1 MRELI
6 HAGARLDAKNI
17 DGYAPIHTSA
27 NKGDL
32 PTLHEL
38 VEAGSSPAWRTFE
51 NETSLSL
58 ACVGG
63 HLDCVEYLVDKCK
76 VDPGARGYL
85 EKTPLANASSKG
97 HLEIVKVLLRC
108 GVHRLGSNAF
118 QEALFA
124 VAMHGHIEV
133 LRELIN
139 AEGGVHVNRANT
151 AYSMRALH
159 ITAGFCHPIATSML
173 LEAGADEFAED
184 RNGQT
189 PFVVIDTLR
198 HDEVQHGVG
207 GARRIRR
214 MLMQAPA
221 YRARSWKW
229 PVAST
234 SPPAPNAGEFTAGDA
249 EEAGPAKGREQP
261 VDMTDEDLD
270 RAFDVALAVTSAH
283 ARMGK
288 VRVTVFRRPA
298 TGSSGSA
305 ADGHSA
311 VVANLIRYNIFDDC
325 HVFFV
330 EASALRVSAAVVRV
344 KVAIRA
350 PREGARPLLTCFHP
364 QSTGRHARA
373 VASRSSWN
381 VTGDKA
387 PAPER

>member
-1 MRELI
+1 M
-6 HAGARLDAKNI
+6 
-17 DGYAPIHTSA
+17 
-27 NKGDL
+27 
-32 PTLHEL
+32 
-38 VEAGSSPAWRTFE
+38 E
-51 NETSLSL
+51 N
-58 ACVGG
+58 
-63 HLDCVEYLVDKCK
+63 
-76 VDPGARGYL
+76 
-85 EKTPLANASSKG
+85 TPLANASSKG

-139 AEGGVHVNRANT
+139 AEGGVHVNRVNT
-151 AYSMRALH
+151 AYSMHALH
-159 ITAGFCHPIATSML
+159 ITVGFCHPLATSML

-198 HDEVQHGVG
+198 HDQVHHGVG

-214 MLMQAPA
+214 ILMQGPA

-234 SPPAPNAGEFTAGDA
+234 SPSAPNAGEFSTGGV
-249 EEAGPAKGREQP
+249 EEAGPARGRGEP

-283 ARMGK
+283 AKMGK

-298 TGSSGSA
+298 TSSSGSA
-305 ADGHSA
+305 VDGHSA
-311 VVANLIRYNIFDDC
+311 VVASLIRYHVFDEC

-330 EASALRVSAAVVRV
+330 EPDELSVSAAVVRV
-344 KVAIRA
+344 TVTIRA
-350 PREGARPLLTCFHP
+350 P
-364 QSTGRHARA
+364 
-373 VASRSSWN
+373 
-381 VTGDKA
+381 
-387 PAPER
+387 